1 MVLGDANQPR
11 MGQEEIMMMKPYYQD
26 DAVTICRCC
35 GTIIPLFVPR
45 TTLEE
50 KYPICSGCRYPRTGL
65 ECKGDAEP
73 LLPDWY
79 DSWGNVVAA
88 YEELA

>member
-1 MVLGDANQPR
+1 VQVKQM
-11 MGQEEIMMMKPYYQD
+11 
-26 DAVTICRCC
+26 
-35 GTIIPLFVPR
+35 
-45 TTLEE
+45 
-50 KYPICSGCRYPRTGL
+50 SGCRYPRTGL